1 MFVYV
6 QAFVLYIHSFI
17 HTFLHSYVRMH
28 LHTYIRTYIHTYIHL
43 CTLELWMC
51 FMQERTLHLS
61 DKMQG
66 PESVWV
72 WTKTIKLVLL
82 RFRSSGSIGASG
94 FIGL

>member
-1 MFVYV
+1 
-6 QAFVLYIHSFI
+6 
-17 HTFLHSYVRMH
+17 
-28 LHTYIRTYIHTYIHL
+28 
-43 CTLELWMC
+43 MC